1 MNHHSNSNN
10 NSNNSNNNNNSSSLT
25 QMMLIPNDSILQLVL
40 ILLVLLLLY
49 DIASHDDHDHH
60 HSNVNNNNINKKR
73 RRRKSKRAR
82 RRSVRSP
89 IAIGRRVQMD
99 TVLVGPINIMNVYMP
114 SNKSIAA
121 GMSARAEVN
130 TVTSAASEV
139 RQDSVMYTGSRLSVR
154 ASSCSVNNFI
164 RDDNQRT
171 SFQLTLLPY
180 LPGCEADSPAAVE
193 MSKLF
198 PDDNIIDILRFLIAR
213 KGDVSLASA
222 LFRKHKEWYSRHLPL
237 RRSPTLDAVL
247 ALKCFFFHK
256 NARDGIIIII
266 IIIIINVNI
275 ILIIIII
282 IFRQSYFVL

>member
-1 MNHHSNSNN
+1 MSSTSTSQHHYQCNDDN
-10 NSNNSNNNNNSSSLT
+10 SSLT
-25 QMMLIPNDSILQLVL
+25 QMILIPNDSILQLVL

-49 DIASHDDHDHH
+49 DIASHDDHDHR
-60 HSNVNNNNINKKR
+60 HSNINNNNSNKKR

-82 RRSVRSP
+82 RSASVRSP

-99 TVLVGPINIMNVYMP
+99 TVLVGPIRIMNVYMP
-114 SNKSIAA
+114 SNKSIVA
-121 GMSARAEVN
+121 GTSVRTEVN
-130 TVTSAASEV
+130 TLTSAAIEI
-139 RQDSVMYTGSRLSVR
+139 RQDSVMYTDSRLSVR
-154 ASSCSVNNFI
+154 ASSCSVKNFI

-237 RRSPTLDAVL
+237 QRSPTLDAVL

-266 IIIIINVNI
+266 IIIIINI
-275 ILIIIII
+275 INIIIII
-282 IFRQSYFVL
+282 SIIMIIIR

>member
-1 MNHHSNSNN
+1 
-10 NSNNSNNNNNSSSLT
+10 
-25 QMMLIPNDSILQLVL
+25 MMLIPNDSILQLVL

-49 DIASHDDHDHH
+49 DIASHDDHDHR
-60 HSNVNNNNINKKR
+60 HSNINNNNSNKKR
-73 RRRKSKRAR
+73 RRRKAKRAR
-82 RRSVRSP
+82 RSP

-121 GMSARAEVN
+121 GMSVRAEVN
-130 TVTSAASEV
+130 TLTSACEV
-139 RQDSVMYTGSRLSVR
+139 RQDSVMYTDSRLSVR
-154 ASSCSVNNFI
+154 ASSCSVSSFI
-164 RDDNQRT
+164 RDDKQRT

-222 LFRKHKEWYSRHLPL
+222 MFKKHKEWQTRHLPL
-237 RRSPTLDAVL
+237 RRSPALDAVL

-256 NARDGIIIII
+256 NARDGIIN
-266 IIIIINVNI
+266 IINIINII
-275 ILIIIII
+275 ILIITI
-282 IFRQSYFVL
+282 IFR